1 MAVNQDTLYV
11 KGDRNVEVTKREVTL
26 GDLVSMECSN
36 RVILPHLKTMKVL
49 KIPENG
55 EKRYV
60 ISILKI
66 IACIHEKY
74 PGLEVQNLGETDLIV
89 TYEMQKTPSKWV
101 HVAKTILVV
110 LITFFGAAFSM
121 MAFNNDVDVDK
132 LFGYIYYWMTGKQS
146 SGFTILEVSYSVG
159 ITIGILVFFNHFGK
173 RRFLGLIGLSSGV
186 AVAGGL
192 FAFIVELGVVADLA
206 DRTHTAESLLL
217 YEDSIALGG
226 ILGNA
231 VFCFQIMIP
240 CAGFIL
246 PFFGVLSGIFV
257 GCWAMALAEI
267 LNVFPIFIRRVKLVR
282 YIKWFII
289 GIALGKGFG
298 ACIAFF
304 Q

>member
-55 EKRYV
+55 ENRYV

-121 MAFNNDVDVDK
+121 MAFNNDVSVTK
-132 LFGYIYYWMTGKQS
+132 MFSRIYLLLTGEES
-146 SGFTILEVSYSVG
+146 NGFTLLELTYCIGLIVG
-159 ITIGILVFFNHFGK
+159 ILIFFNHFGRK
-173 RRFLGLIGLSSGV
+173 KFT
-186 AVAGGL
+186 ADPTPME
-192 FAFIVELGVVADLA
+192 VEM
-206 DRTHTAESLLL
+206 RL
-217 YEDSIALGG
+217 YENDIQETLIEAY
-226 ILGNA
+226 A
-231 VFCFQIMIP
+231 RKEKEVD
-240 CAGFIL
+240 
-246 PFFGVLSGIFV
+246 VD
-257 GCWAMALAEI
+257 
-267 LNVFPIFIRRVKLVR
+267 
-282 YIKWFII
+282 
-289 GIALGKGFG
+289 
-298 ACIAFF
+298 
-304 Q
+304 

>member
-1 MAVNQDTLYV
+1 MWAEQ
-11 KGDRNVEVTKREVTL
+11 
-26 GDLVSMECSN
+26 
-36 RVILPHLKTMKVL
+36 
-49 KIPENG
+49 
-55 EKRYV
+55 
-60 ISILKI
+60 
-66 IACIHEKY
+66 
-74 PGLEVQNLGETDLIV
+74 IV
-89 TYEMQKTPSKWV
+89 
-101 HVAKTILVV
+101 
-110 LITFFGAAFSM
+110 
-121 MAFNNDVDVDK
+121 
-132 LFGYIYYWMTGKQS
+132 
-146 SGFTILEVSYSVG
+146 
-159 ITIGILVFFNHFGK
+159 
-173 RRFLGLIGLSSGV
+173 LGLIGLSSGV

-206 DRTHTAESLLL
+206 DRTHTAENLLL

-231 VFCFQIMIP
+231 LFCFQIRI
-240 CAGFIL
+240 